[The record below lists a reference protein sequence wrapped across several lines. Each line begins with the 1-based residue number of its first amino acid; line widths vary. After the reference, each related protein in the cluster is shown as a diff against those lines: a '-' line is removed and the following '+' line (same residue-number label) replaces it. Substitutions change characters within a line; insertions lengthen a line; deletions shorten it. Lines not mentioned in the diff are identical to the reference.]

1 MQIEEMV
8 RKIDFHD
15 SVVIELFHENNIVQ
29 LKIDLCM
36 WRQKGYKE
44 GDEEIKE
51 IVLVF
56 DAVTDYIWDSDKA
69 EDQIDYDTILKVS
82 YKKGILEIVLLDD
95 VVSVISFKGSTV
107 EFM

>member
-8 RKIDFHD
+8 QKIDFHD
-15 SVVIELFHENNIVQ
+15 SSVIELFHENDTVQ

-36 WRQKGYKE
+36 WRQNGYKE
-44 GDEEIKE
+44 SDDEIKE

-56 DAVTDYIWDSDKA
+56 DAVKDYTWDSDKT
-69 EDQIDYDTILKVS
+69 EDQIDYDTILKIS
-82 YKKGILEIVLLDD
+82 YNKGIFEMVLLDD

-107 EFM
+107 RFM

>member
-15 SVVIELFHENNIVQ
+15 SSVIELFHENDIVQ

-44 GDEEIKE
+44 SDDEIKE

-56 DAVTDYIWDSDKA
+56 DAVTDYVWDSDKT
-69 EDQIDYDTILKVS
+69 EDQIDYDTILKIS
-82 YKKGILEIVLLDD
+82 YNKGILEMVLLDD
-95 VVSVISFKGSTV
+95 VLSVISFKGNMV
-107 EFM
+107 KFM

>member
-8 RKIDFHD
+8 REIDFHD
-15 SVVIELFHENNIVQ
+15 SSVIELFHENNRVQ

-51 IVLVF
+51 IILVF
-56 DAVTDYIWDSDKA
+56 DAVTDYIWDSEKA
-69 EDQIDYDTILKVS
+69 ENQIDYDTILKIS
-82 YKKGILEIVLLDD
+82 YSKGILEIILLDN
-95 VVSVISFKGSTV
+95 VVSVISFRSSTV
-107 EFM
+107 KVM